1 MSIGI
6 AITVVVLW
14 FAYLI
19 IAVGTIVTQQLK
31 AERALKHK
39 FQAGLLAYTR
49 NVPKPY

>member
-1 MSIGI
+1 MSIAVALLI
-6 AITVVVLW
+6 VVLW
-14 FAYLI
+14 FVYLI
-19 IAVGTIVTQQLK
+19 VAVGVIVAQQLK